1 MYYVRRW
8 QNDDHFKKHYA
19 LYNCDVKGCED
30 MEKTVE
36 INPKNFD
43 ETDLVRCPKCGQYSS
58 ANKREA
64 LLREIAI
71 LEMKMNS
78 KREEL
83 ALIDSGLTNPS

>member
-19 LYNCDVKGCED
+19 SYKCPVKGCE
-30 MEKTVE
+30 EEEGIVE

-43 ETDLVRCPKCGQYSS
+43 ETDLIKCRNCGQFDV
-58 ANKREA
+58 ADKKVA

-71 LEMKMNS
+71 LEKKMNE

-83 ALIDSGLTNPS
+83 ALIESDLTNPS

>member
-8 QNDDHFKKHYA
+8 KNDDHFKKHYA
-19 LYNCDVKGCED
+19 SYVCPIKGCED
-30 MEKTVE
+30 QEKVIE

-43 ETDLVRCPKCGQYSS
+43 ETDLIKCPKCGQFDV
-58 ANKREA
+58 ADKKEA

-71 LEMKMNS
+71 LEKKMNE

-83 ALIDSGLTNPS
+83 ALIESDLTNPS

>member
-8 QNDDHFKKHYA
+8 KNDDHFKKHYA
-19 LYNCDVKGCED
+19 SYVCPIKGCED
-30 MEKTVE
+30 QEKVIE

-43 ETDLVRCPKCGQYSS
+43 ETDLIKCPQCGQFDV
-58 ANKREA
+58 ADKKVA

-71 LEMKMNS
+71 LEKKMNE

-83 ALIDSGLTNPS
+83 ALIESDLTNPS